1 MWEIYCNFVIQSE
14 DDSHDN
20 TDHNSLDSQL
30 YIPSETKPLGIGRMY
45 QAQPACGK
53 GNPWGGLLGVIRLF
67 IVGAIFFIAGVILI
81 WRRGIRVGKEF
92 PDTERGR
99 LQDFFSEITSLPL
112 FFVEPGGIEPP
123 SKQVAKKFST
133 RLVFPFVFEPGQA
146 KNLPTIGL
154 ILLCTAT
161 GRRRTCT
168 RTDFDCFALQGKRAV
183 NQGFFRK
190 RR

>member
-81 WRRGIRVGKEF
+81 WRRGILVGKGGFEYGKRETARF
-92 PDTERGR
+92 LFRNFQSP
-99 LQDFFSEITSLPL
+99 S

>member
-81 WRRGIRVGKEF
+81 RRRGIRVGKEF

-112 FFVEPGGIEPP
+112 FFCG
-123 SKQVAKKFST
+123 
-133 RLVFPFVFEPGQA
+133 
-146 KNLPTIGL
+146 
-154 ILLCTAT
+154 T
-161 GRRRTCT
+161 GRNRTAVQT
-168 RTDFDCFALQGKRAV
+168 SSKKVFYTLSFSFRFRARAGEKPS
-183 NQGFFRK
+183 NHRPYPPLYCYRPKANPHQD
-190 RR
+190 

>member
-67 IVGAIFFIAGVILI
+67 IVGALFFIAGVILI
-81 WRRGIRVGKEF
+81 RRRGIRVGK
-92 PDTERGR
+92 
-99 LQDFFSEITSLPL
+99 DFQKLPVSLF

-161 GRRRTCT
+161 GRRRICT